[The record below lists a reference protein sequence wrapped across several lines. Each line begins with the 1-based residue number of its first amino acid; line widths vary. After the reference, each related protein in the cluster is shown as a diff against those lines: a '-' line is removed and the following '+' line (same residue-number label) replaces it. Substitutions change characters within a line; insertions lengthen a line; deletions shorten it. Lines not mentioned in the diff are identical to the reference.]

1 MGDIFFLFRANIGL
15 ERYDE
20 DEDTEEIHAMVIDGA
35 EEQDGEWYFQCKN
48 TYKNNPQV
56 FVGHAELHFIEY
68 KPFDAIIIS
77 FDRK

>member
-1 MGDIFFLFRANIGL
+1 
-15 ERYDE
+15 
-20 DEDTEEIHAMVIDGA
+20 MVIDGA
-35 EEQDGEWYFQCKN
+35 EEKDGEWYFQCKN
-48 TYKNNPQV
+48 TYKNDPQV